1 MPVFL
6 AAVVLVDFA
15 VVVEFV
21 FVAGVVLAVFAGIPR
36 FNVGGP
42 PSALAAA
49 ATAGEEAALEGAAV
63 EAVALGAATAP
74 LLYPAS
80 RARANPCIFDS
91 TAARSAASSHGRAN
105 SCGSRFEASDT
116 ATI

>member
-1 MPVFL
+1 MAVFL
-6 AAVVLVDFA
+6 LAVVPVDFA
-15 VVVEFV
+15 VVVELV

-49 ATAGEEAALEGAAV
+49 ATAGEEAALE
-63 EAVALGAATAP
+63 AVALGAATAP
-74 LLYPAS
+74 LLYPAN